1 MKLTPKQDHFA
12 RLVALDGVN
21 QSDAYRRAY
30 DAGGMRSSTVNR
42 NASALARH
50 GKVTARVAELRADAR
65 HAGLVDVKELIEK
78 LQAIAGGPVETPI
91 RASDQIAALDKLA
104 KLGGLYRD
112 TSRDAPPAPI
122 TQITVVLHHAT
133 GGGEGAHGR
142 TVDGDVLGVDGDVQG
157 VDGAAQGVDDDI

>member
-1 MKLTPKQDHFA
+1 MKLTPKQDLFA
-12 RLVALDGVN
+12 RLIALDGVN

-30 DAGGMRSSTVNR
+30 DAG
-42 NASALARH
+42 
-50 GKVTARVAELRADAR
+50 AR
-65 HAGLVDVKELIEK
+65 HAGLVDVKDLVTK
-78 LQAIAGGPVETPI
+78 LQEIAGAVTETPI

-122 TQITVVLHHAT
+122 TQITVILNHAT
-133 GGGEGAHGR
+133 GGGEGAHGP

>member
-1 MKLTPKQDHFA
+1 MKLTPKQDLFA
-12 RLVALDGVN
+12 RLIALDGVN

-30 DAGGMRSSTVNR
+30 DAGAMRPSTVHR
-42 NASALARH
+42 NASALAVH
-50 GKVTARVAELRADAR
+50 DKVATRVAELRADAR
-65 HAGLVDVKELIEK
+65 HAGLVDVKDLVTK
-78 LQAIAGGPVETPI
+78 LQEIAGAVTETPI

-122 TQITVVLHHAT
+122 TQITVILNHAT
-133 GGGEGAHGR
+133 GGGEGAHGP